1 VVEDD
6 AGMRA
11 AIHRLLQVEGFQS
24 LLFDSAE
31 ALLASGAASQ
41 AQCLVLDVH
50 LPGLSGFEL
59 YSHLAGSGAA
69 PPAVFITAHDQPKLR
84 RQALASGSGYLVK
97 PFSGSALVDE
107 VNHALVKVLPA
118 GQPPAAIPR
127 Q

>member
-11 AIHRLLQVEGFQS
+11 AIHRLLQIEGFET

-31 ALLASGAASQ
+31 ALLASGAASR
-41 AQCLVLDVH
+41 AQCLVLDLN
-50 LPGLSGFEL
+50 LPGMSGFEL
-59 YSHLAGSGAA
+59 QSHLAGSGIA
-69 PPAVFITAHDQPKLR
+69 PPVVFITAHDLPKLR

-107 VNHALVKVLPA
+107 VNRALVK
-118 GQPPAAIPR
+118 
-127 Q
+127 